1 MCGASIGRLCRAEPL
16 AGPPRGALGD
26 DEMRRL
32 FVLLAVVAGLSVAA
46 TPVLAADNLH
56 YRERGS
62 GVSAYFSNF
71 EWDEDGNLPPGTY
84 AEVYVDAASYVA
96 RGDGAWQSD
105 YVCVS
110 SWSVTVTPE
119 GEWIDES
126 GFGWCGEGASISLAK
141 KLGSANMVAS
151 FEVLDCL
158 AWDEESGE
166 CLDEIDLGTLEV
178 DLSFTGAGPLER
190 YHGTS
195 GGGVPGEY
203 KYTYHGN
210 GVQRS
215 ADVFGTVTLD
225 DDSLIEDATMTGG
238 WLFQT
243 RNGYMEV
250 WH

>member
-1 MCGASIGRLCRAEPL
+1 
-16 AGPPRGALGD
+16 
-26 DEMRRL
+26 MRRVL
-32 FVLLAVVAGLSVAA
+32 VLLALVAGLSVAA
-46 TPVLAADNLH
+46 TPVLAADTYH

-62 GVSAYFSNF
+62 GVSAWFSNF

-84 AEVYVDAASYVA
+84 WEVYVDAATYVA

-105 YVCVS
+105 FACVS

-119 GEWIDES
+119 GEWMGE
-126 GFGWCGEGASISLAK
+126 GGVGWCGEGASINLAK
-141 KLGSANMVAS
+141 KLGSATLTAS

-158 AWDEESGE
+158 AWDEETGE
-166 CLDEIDLGTLEV
+166 CLDEIDLGTFEV

-195 GGGVPGEY
+195 GGGVPGQY
-203 KYTYHGN
+203 QYSYHGN
-210 GVQRS
+210 GTQRS
-215 ADVFGTVTLD
+215 ADVSGTVTLD
-225 DDSLIEDATMTGG
+225 GESLIDAATMTGG

-243 RNGYMEV
+243 KSGYMEV